1 MVNILPT
8 TSKNLDLQ
16 MMLLCLN
23 KDEEDPLSEDSD
35 KDSNVAKLNDY
46 LGYSGNYDLEND
58 VDDDYNYEDDEDQG

>member
-1 MVNILPT
+1 
-8 TSKNLDLQ
+8 